1 MPNIDGHCDERFA
14 RVAVALQRQLDR
26 GEDLGAS
33 VAVALHGELVV
44 DLWGGFR
51 DAAMTQPWERGTIVN
66 VMSTTKTMVA
76 LCALL
81 LVDRGEL
88 DLDARV
94 AAYWPEF
101 AQAGKRDVQVRNL
114 LGHTAGLPAWDHE
127 LVAADLADWER
138 CTSTLAAQAPRWEPG
153 TQSGYHALTQGFLV
167 GEVIRRITGESVG
180 AFFRS
185 QLAEPLGSEFWIG
198 LPPEFDDRVTGL
210 VAPPDEAAALDPA
223 SSDDRTPL
231 ARRALFNPVVSA
243 EATAQ
248 EYWRRA
254 EVPAANGHG
263 NARGVATVQALV
275 SNRGEAL
282 GRRLLSDRA
291 VSAIFSEQA
300 NGHDLV
306 LLTPVRWGL
315 VYGLSSESMPIGPRA
330 CQWGG
335 HGGSVVHSDQDTGL
349 TVAYVMNRM
358 VIEGDARGSVF
369 IDAAKTSLEPAWR
382 RTARTGRRA
391 ARAIRRRVRF

>member
-1 MPNIDGHCDERFA
+1 MKEPGPCRSSTATATNVSPGLPRPCS
-14 RVAVALQRQLDR
+14 RQLDR
-26 GEDLGAS
+26 GEDVGAS

-51 DAAMTQPWERGTIVN
+51 DPGMTQPWERDTIVN

-94 AAYWPEF
+94 ATYWPAF
-101 AQAGKRDVQVRNL
+101 AQAGKRDVRVRDL
-114 LGHTAGLPAWDHE
+114 LGHTAGLPAWDHD
-127 LVAADLADWER
+127 LVASDLADWER

-153 TQSGYHALTQGFLV
+153 TRSGYHALTQGFLV
-167 GEVIRRITGESVG
+167 GEVIRRVTASPSG
-180 AFFRS
+180 RS
-185 QLAEPLGSEFWIG
+185 SDLSSPSRWAPNSGSD
-198 LPPEFDDRVTGL
+198 LPPELDDRVSAL
-210 VAPPDEAAALDPA
+210 IAPPDEAAALA
-223 SSDDRTPL
+223 STSSDNRTPL

-263 NARGVATVQALV
+263 NARGVVTVQALV

-282 GRRLLSDRA
+282 GRRLLSERGRFGDLLRA
-291 VSAIFSEQA
+291 GQ
-300 NGHDLV
+300 
-306 LLTPVRWGL
+306 
-315 VYGLSSESMPIGPRA
+315 
-330 CQWGG
+330 
-335 HGGSVVHSDQDTGL
+335 
-349 TVAYVMNRM
+349 
-358 VIEGDARGSVF
+358 
-369 IDAAKTSLEPAWR
+369 
-382 RTARTGRRA
+382 RT
-391 ARAIRRRVRF
+391 